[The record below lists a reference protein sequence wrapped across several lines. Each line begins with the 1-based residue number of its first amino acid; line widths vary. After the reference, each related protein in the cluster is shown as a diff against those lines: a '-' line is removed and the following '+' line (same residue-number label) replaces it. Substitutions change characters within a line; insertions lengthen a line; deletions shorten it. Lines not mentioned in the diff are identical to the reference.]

1 MLQQPLGE
9 VGEHGVLELDRDSSS
24 AVRQVGV
31 DPSVR
36 VLTELPGIGRLVEV
50 VTDEEP
56 GALHHARDDAGARAA
71 RRTDDR
77 RPGGE
82 EPGGEQGREG
92 GLNRQRTSGRRS
104 GGGAARRR
112 RVRCARGTRGWSRHV
127 HRAGVVHLL
136 LVPVARSIP
145 LDGLVTTSSSLAVLV
160 LGLFVAG
167 ALLEAVLPGALFP
180 DDAGGG
186 DCVLASRDF
195 AIGVA
200 PSMRS
205 FVQ

>member
-112 RVRCARGTRGWSRHV
+112 RVRCARGTRPGSRHV

-136 LVPVARSIP
+136 LVPVARSSP
-145 LDGLVTTSSSLAVLV
+145 WTGSSRRRRHSRSSSWGSSWRARSWKPCYR
-160 LGLFVAG
+160 ARSSRTTP
-167 ALLEAVLPGALFP
+167 EAVTAYSHPGTSP
-180 DDAGGG
+180 
-186 DCVLASRDF
+186 
-195 AIGVA
+195 
-200 PSMRS
+200 
-205 FVQ
+205 